1 MTEDFIHYLWKFKK
15 FESNN
20 AKTQQG
26 ESLEILHL
34 GWHNQDESGPDFFNA
49 KIKIGNQLWAG
60 NVEIHIKSSDWYQ
73 HKHQEDSAYDNVI
86 LHVVW
91 EDDVEVYR
99 KDNSLVP
106 SFQLK
111 ELANKEAQKTFENL
125 LYQPKQFINCEFAFS
140 DFEDFQIQSWLER
153 VFIERLEVKS
163 KLVLDLLAS
172 SKNNWE
178 AVFFVLLTK
187 NFGLNVNGES
197 FLSLAHSFDFGILRK
212 LASNQLALEALFLGQ
227 SHLLSKAS
235 DKAYVQKLQQ
245 EYDFL
250 VNKYQLNNKQ
260 VVVPKF
266 FRLRP
271 HNFPSLRLAQLASLY
286 AQNTDFFN
294 VLLRL
299 DSATEVRNLFK
310 VELNSFWKTHY
321 SLTKESN
328 ASSKKLSKS
337 FIDLIIIN
345 TVVPVQ
351 FSFAKFTANA
361 YLQQKALDLIASI
374 KPEVNRY
381 TKGFKKMKKTIPEN
395 ALQSQALIHLKK
407 EYCDMNKCLSCNLG
421 TSLIGKR

>member
-15 FESNN
+15 FECNN

-73 HKHQEDSAYDNVI
+73 HNHQEDPAYDNVI

-99 KDNSLVP
+99 KDNSLIP

-111 ELANKEAQKTFENL
+111 ELANKEAQKSFEDL

-178 AVFFVLLTK
+178 AVFFALLAK

-197 FLSLAHSFDFGILRK
+197 FLSLANSFDFGILRK

-227 SHLLSKAS
+227 SHLLNKTN
-235 DKAYVQKLQQ
+235 DNAYVQQLQQ
-245 EYDFL
+245 EYNFL
-250 VNKYQLNNKQ
+250 MNKFQLNNAQ
-260 VVVPKF
+260 VIVPKF

-286 AQNTDFFN
+286 AKNTDFFN
-294 VLLRL
+294 VLIRL
-299 DSATEVRNLFK
+299 DSAVEVRSLFE
-310 VELNSFWKTHY
+310 VELNSFWKSHY
-321 SLTKESN
+321 SLTKESKL
-328 ASSKKLSKS
+328 SSKKLSKS

-351 FSFAKFTANA
+351 FSFAKFTANVD
-361 YLQQKALDLIASI
+361 LQQKALDLIASI

-381 TKGFKKMKKTIPEN
+381 TKGFKKLNKNIPEN

-407 EYCDMNKCLSCNLG
+407 EYCDMNRCLSCNLG